1 VAETT
6 FPGAALPV
14 GAVARRGV
22 GWWGVLTV
30 IASEGALFVYLLFSY
45 YYYDV
50 QFGAQWLPHELP
62 PLKYGIPNLVILI
75 VSNLAAWFALRGV
88 RRGRQMELLAGLAVA
103 FVLGLGFVALQAI
116 EWAGDRYTLR
126 SSTYA
131 SIYYVTGGFH
141 LAHLVA
147 GLIMLLA
154 LILWSVLGYFDRVR
168 HAPVLIVT
176 AYWNFVLA
184 VFVAVF
190 FTFYVT
196 PRIG

>member
-1 VAETT
+1 MAETAL
-6 FPGAALPV
+6 PGVALPV
-14 GAVARRGV
+14 GAVERRGV

-30 IASEGALFVYLLFSY
+30 IATEGALFVYLLFSY

-50 QFGAQWLPHELP
+50 QFGAGWLPTDLP
-62 PLKYGIPNLVILI
+62 PLKYGIPNLVILVI
-75 VSNLAAWFALRGV
+75 SNLAAWFALRGV
-88 RRGRQMELLAGLAVA
+88 RRGRQLELLAGLGVA
-103 FVLGLGFVALQAI
+103 FILGLGFVALQAL
-116 EWAGDRYTLR
+116 EWAGARFTLR
-126 SSTYA
+126 SSTYG
-131 SIYYVTGGFH
+131 SIYYLIGGFH

-147 GLIMLLA
+147 GLLMLLA
-154 LILWSVLGYFDRVR
+154 LILWSALGYFDRVR